1 MLIKNLVGI
10 KNTYTDHVGLEFEI
24 EGVNIPNN
32 VPGWRVENDGSLRG
46 ESHEYVLPEPC
57 HINELDDKIKLI
69 RKAFDKSKV
78 YNSGYAGT
86 HVHINVGDLTY
97 TQLFN
102 FALLYLSMEDLISRR
117 FGDTRQGNLFCLRMS
132 DAEWLGK
139 LLYDVVKTEDLKLL
153 NTDNIR
159 YASINFNALFRYGSL
174 EFRGWRGDGDF
185 EAAAEWAKFLM
196 SLKDKARTIISPVTL
211 LMMSSETQGAFAEE
225 WFPNMTDEDR
235 QTVMRGVRRIQ
246 HIAFEGDW

>member
-57 HINELDDKIKLI
+57 
-69 RKAFDKSKV
+69 
-78 YNSGYAGT
+78 
-86 HVHINVGDLTY
+86 HINVGDLTY

-185 EAAAEWAKFLM
+185 EAAGEWAKFLM
-196 SLKDKARTIISPVTL
+196 SLKCKARDIISPVSL
-211 LMMSSETQGAFAEE
+211 LIMSSETQGAFAEE
-225 WFPNMTDEDR
+225 WFPDMTDSDR
-235 QTVMRGVRRIQ
+235 QVVMRGVRRIQ
-246 HIAFEGDW
+246 HIAYEGDW

>member
-32 VPGWRVENDGSLRG
+32 VQGWRVENDGSLRG

-86 HVHINVGDLTY
+86 HVHINVGDLT
-97 TQLFN
+97 
-102 FALLYLSMEDLISRR
+102 
-117 FGDTRQGNLFCLRMS
+117 
-132 DAEWLGK
+132 
-139 LLYDVVKTEDLKLL
+139 
-153 NTDNIR
+153 
-159 YASINFNALFRYGSL
+159 
-174 EFRGWRGDGDF
+174 
-185 EAAAEWAKFLM
+185 
-196 SLKDKARTIISPVTL
+196 
-211 LMMSSETQGAFAEE
+211 
-225 WFPNMTDEDR
+225 
-235 QTVMRGVRRIQ
+235 
-246 HIAFEGDW
+246 

>member
-1 MLIKNLVGI
+1 
-10 KNTYTDHVGLEFEI
+10 
-24 EGVNIPNN
+24 
-32 VPGWRVENDGSLRG
+32 
-46 ESHEYVLPEPC
+46 
-57 HINELDDKIKLI
+57 
-69 RKAFDKSKV
+69 
-78 YNSGYAGT
+78 
-86 HVHINVGDLTY
+86 
-97 TQLFN
+97 
-102 FALLYLSMEDLISRR
+102 
-117 FGDTRQGNLFCLRMS
+117 MS

-225 WFPNMTDEDR
+225 WFPDMTDEDR
-235 QTVMRGVRRIQ
+235 QIVMRGVRRIQ
-246 HIAFEGDW
+246 HIAFEGDWQ

>member
-46 ESHEYVLPEPC
+46 ESHEYVLPGPC

-159 YASINFNALFRYGSL
+159 YASVNFNALFRYGSL

-235 QTVMRGVRRIQ
+235 QVVMRGVRRIQ